1 MKLYIKRNEG
11 ISIIILIFISIA
23 DIIFS
28 LGVYEDWTV
37 KLLEIELLIV
47 YIYVL
52 SSFWNKFGL
61 YDLKTLFL
69 ITLGIFSFVNV
80 FLTIFGLEDFMH
92 RQWSV
97 SDFTWKTE
105 TAVNVLTY
113 YIIFLS
119 IYYTVCVVKKSTLQK
134 TSSKKI
140 PKADIALL
148 GLCKKLFYFALP
160 FAYAYRILY
169 AYVVLRSGYT
179 SIYNHTASVSGPVFS
194 LLNIFVYIFTISY
207 YVICME
213 ETDGKSFTRYSIFYL
228 IYTVIQFAQGS
239 RAQAIC
245 TVIFILFYRYIVFGL
260 EFKFA
265 KLIIVLLVG
274 LPIIYTIGQTRLGV
288 DVSGLNILQRISNLT
303 SDLSGSISVAG
314 YYYQNRA
321 ALSNNPYPY
330 VLEPVLR
337 LYLFMRYP
345 SIMRSGQ
352 STEMLAIRY
361 SLGHHMTNSIS
372 PTYYL
377 NGYGVDSSF
386 IAEFSEFGIIGVIL
400 GSIFISIVISVYSR
414 NIVSSKYLK
423 FFSPLFVQYILMIP
437 RAPAIFD
444 TYTLAKWS
452 VVYFAVITLSKLLRN
467 RSETGRVPVHRIQS
481 GSEIHD

>member
-1 MKLYIKRNEG
+1 MKVYVKRNERL
-11 ISIIILIFISIA
+11 SILILLLISLIN
-23 DIIFS
+23 IVLS
-28 LGVYEDWTV
+28 QGVYGDWTV
-37 KLLEIELLIV
+37 KLVEIELLIV
-47 YIYVL
+47 YAYVL
-52 SSFWNKFGL
+52 SSFWKKFGL

-92 RQWSV
+92 RKWSV
-97 SDFTWKTE
+97 SDFTWENE

-113 YIIFLS
+113 YILFLS
-119 IYYTVCVVKKSTLQK
+119 IYYTICLTKKQK
-134 TSSKKI
+134 PQGESIKSV
-140 PKADIALL
+140 PKSNVALL
-148 GLCKKLFYFALP
+148 NLCKKMFYFSLP
-160 FAYAYRILY
+160 FAYAYRVLY
-169 AYVVLRSGYT
+169 AYAVIRSGYT
-179 SIYNHTASVSGPVFS
+179 SIYNHTAAVSGPIFS

-213 ETDGKSFTRYSIFYL
+213 ETNGKLFTRYSIFYL

-239 RAQAIC
+239 RAQALC
-245 TVIFILFYRYIVFGL
+245 TVIFILFYRYVVYGL

-265 KLIIVLLVG
+265 KLVILLFAG

-288 DVSGLNILQRISNLT
+288 DVSGFNIIQRISNLT

-321 ALSNNPYPY
+321 ALSHNTYPY

-345 SIMRSGQ
+345 TIMRSGQ
-352 STEMLAIRY
+352 STDMLAIRY
-361 SLGHHMTNSIS
+361 NLGHQMTNNISSI
-372 PTYYL
+372 YYL

-386 IAEFSEFGIIGVIL
+386 IAEFSEFGIIGVII
-400 GSIFISIVISVYSR
+400 GSILISIVISVYSR

-423 FFSPLFVQYILMIP
+423 FFAPIFVQYILMIP

-444 TYTLAKWS
+444 TYTLVKWS
-452 VVYFAVITLSKLLRN
+452 VVYLAVIGLGKLLRKGK
-467 RSETGRVPVHRIQS
+467 RTEPFLMPRAQYGSETN
-481 GSEIHD
+481 D